1 MDHTTLSSPPAPAA
15 VTTSVDVTLSNF
27 KAEVLDASRT
37 QLVIVD
43 FWAPW
48 CGPCKQLMP
57 TLEKVVRDTKGA
69 VKLAK
74 IDIDKNQPI
83 AAQMQVQ
90 SVPAVFAFYK
100 GQPVDGFMGALP
112 ESQIKQWLAQLIQTT
127 GAGGGDS
134 DGLDKALKQAATLF
148 KEGDIQTALSIYTDI
163 FHKAPDQVDALA
175 GLLRCLITLGQI
187 EKAAMIL
194 ESAAPA
200 LASQKI
206 MDPIRTALDL
216 ARQAQEAAGSLHE
229 LKDKLAQEP
238 NNHQARFDLAMAAY
252 ATQDA
257 ETAIHELLEIV
268 RRDRKWKDDGARQ
281 QLIKLFEALG
291 FDHPAVVEGRKK
303 LSTLLFS

>member
-1 MDHTTLSSPPAPAA
+1 MNHVPLPTPAA
-15 VTTSVDVTLSNF
+15 ASASVDVTLSNF

-57 TLEKVVRDTKGA
+57 LLEKVVSETKGV

-74 IDIDKNQPI
+74 IDIDKNQQI

-90 SVPAVFAFYK
+90 SVPAVFAFFK

-134 DGLDKALKQAATLF
+134 DGLDKALLQATTLL
-148 KEGDIQTALSIYTDI
+148 KEGDAETALSIYTDI
-163 FHKAPDQVDALA
+163 FHEAPDQVEALA
-175 GLLRCLITLGQI
+175 GILRCMLALGQT
-187 EKAAMIL
+187 EKASMLL

-200 LASQKI
+200 LAGHKI
-206 MDPIRTALDL
+206 LAPIRTALDL
-216 ARQAQEAAGSLHE
+216 AMEAKKAAGSLQE
-229 LKDKLAQEP
+229 LKAKLAQ
-238 NNHQARFDLAMAAY
+238 NANDHQARFDLAMAAY
-252 ATQDA
+252 AAQDIPM
-257 ETAIHELLEIV
+257 AINELLEIV
-268 RRDRKWKDDGARQ
+268 RRDRKWKDDGAKQ
-281 QLIKLFEALG
+281 QLVKLFEALG
-291 FDHPAVVEGRKK
+291 FDHPAAVEGRKK
-303 LSTLLFS
+303 LSALLFS

>member
-1 MDHTTLSSPPAPAA
+1 MNDTLVTETTAP
-15 VTTSVDVTLSNF
+15 TSVDVTLSNF

-57 TLEKVVRDTKGA
+57 TLEKVVRETKGA

-74 IDIDKNQPI
+74 IDIDKNQQI

-134 DGLDKALKQAATLF
+134 DGLDKALLQAATLL
-148 KEGDIQTALSIYTDI
+148 KEGDAETALSIYTDI
-163 FHKAPDQVDALA
+163 FHEAPDQVEAFA
-175 GLLRCLITLGQI
+175 GILRCMLALGQT
-187 EKAAMIL
+187 EKASMVL

-200 LASQKI
+200 LAGHKI
-206 MDPIRTALDL
+206 LNPIRTALDL
-216 ARQAQEAAGSLHE
+216 AAQAKKTGGSLQA
-229 LKDKLAQEP
+229 LKDKLAKAP
-238 NNHQARFDLAMAAY
+238 NDHQARFDLAMAAY
-252 ATQDA
+252 AAQDVQ
-257 ETAIHELLEIV
+257 TAIDELLEIV

-281 QLIKLFEALG
+281 QVVKLFEALG
-291 FDHPAVVEGRKK
+291 FDHPATVEGRKK